1 MLVWRPAVLFCRL
14 SAGSSS
20 FADKPMR
27 EMIVFLTIV
36 VASNP
41 AWAHGTDA
49 HSDGATWTFDPWI
62 VVPLAIMAIAYGVG
76 SVKISSRAAHG
87 NGAFAL
93 RLGFF
98 ISGWATLAAALT
110 SPLHW
115 LGEHLFTFHMIEHE
129 VVMAVSAPLF
139 ALSRP
144 VSAFVW
150 ALPRHGR
157 YIVGTAM
164 NSAVMRG
171 IWGWSTRGQ
180 NATLLH
186 GVAIWAWHLPWL
198 FDASVTDISL
208 HRLQHLS
215 FLITALVFWWSI
227 LWRCSRGVAAWHLFV
242 TMIHTGILGALMA
255 LAPRVLYL
263 AQTADAKAWGL
274 TPLEDQQLA
283 GMLMWVPTGTVYA
296 GAALTMLGMWIN
308 GSGLKGVANV

>member
-1 MLVWRPAVLFCRL
+1 
-14 SAGSSS
+14 
-20 FADKPMR
+20 
-27 EMIVFLTIV
+27 MIVVLTV
-36 VASNP
+36 VAGICP
-41 AWAHGTDA
+41 AAAHGTEA
-49 HSDGATWTFDPWI
+49 HSTGATWTFDPW
-62 VVPLAIMAIAYGVG
+62 VVAPLAIMAIAYGVG
-76 SVKISSRAAHG
+76 SVRIFRRVARG
-87 NGAFAL
+87 NDTFAL

-129 VVMAVSAPLF
+129 VVMAVSAPLL

-144 VSAFVW
+144 VSALIW
-150 ALPRHGR
+150 ALPRRGR
-157 YIVGTAM
+157 HIVGAAM
-164 NSAVMRG
+164 NSAVIRWA
-171 IWGWSTRGQ
+171 WGWSTGGL
-180 NATLLH
+180 NAMLLH

-215 FLITALVFWWSI
+215 FLVTALLFWWSI

-255 LAPRVLYL
+255 LSPRVLYVL
-263 AQTADAKAWGL
+263 QTTDAQAWGL

-283 GMLMWVPTGTVYA
+283 GMLMWVPAGTVYA
-296 GAALTMLGMWIN
+296 GAALTVLAIWIN
-308 GSGLKGVANV
+308 GSGLKGVADV

>member
-1 MLVWRPAVLFCRL
+1 
-14 SAGSSS
+14 
-20 FADKPMR
+20 
-27 EMIVFLTIV
+27 MIVVLMTVMAISP
-36 VASNP
+36 AS
-41 AWAHGTDA
+41 AHGTDA
-49 HSDGATWTFDPWI
+49 HSNGATWTFDPWI
-62 VVPLAIMAIAYGVG
+62 VAPLAIMAIAYGMG
-76 SVKISSRAAHG
+76 SVKFLRRAAHG

-129 VVMAVSAPLF
+129 VIMAVSAPLL

-150 ALPRHGR
+150 ALPRRGR
-157 YIVGTAM
+157 HVAGAAM
-164 NSAVMRG
+164 NSAVMRR
-171 IWGWSTRGQ
+171 IWDWSTRGL

-198 FDASVTDISL
+198 FDASITDISL

-215 FLITALVFWWSI
+215 FLITALLFWWSI
-227 LWRCSRGVAAWHLFV
+227 FWRCSRGVAAWHLFV
-242 TMIHTGILGALMA
+242 TMLHTSALGALMA
-255 LAPRVLYL
+255 LAPRVLYV
-263 AQTADAKAWGL
+263 AQTADAEAWGL

-283 GMLMWVPTGTVYA
+283 GMLMWVPAGTVYA
-296 GAALTMLGMWIN
+296 GAALIMLALWVKSS
-308 GSGLKGVANV
+308 GSRGFSHV